1 MVCVYTWRSSVI
13 IVSVKF
19 HAICGGYIDIFIEIY
34 VMSSILKKCILK
46 ASAQSIRIL
55 WIFS

>member
-1 MVCVYTWRSSVI
+1 MCLHMTLLRNNYFSEIS
-13 IVSVKF
+13 
-19 HAICGGYIDIFIEIY
+19 CGGYIDIFIEIY